1 VILTA
6 RRVVT
11 PQRAATA
18 FDGEGSRL
26 YGGRWTSP
34 GHRAVYVASTT
45 SLALLETI
53 VHAPSTLLPVYL
65 VVPLRFDSGLVARVE
80 ARQLPE
86 DWRAHPFPVALQGIG
101 DEWLASGRSAVLRV
115 PSALVPEESNFLL
128 APDHHE
134 FRRILIGK
142 PFTLSLDAR
151 LGR

>member
-45 SLALLETI
+45 CLALLETI
-53 VHAPSTLLPVYL
+53 VHAPSTLLPVY
-65 VVPLRFDSGLVARVE
+65 VIVPLQFDSRFVSRIE
-80 ARQLPE
+80 ARPLPSA
-86 DWRAHPFPVALQGIG
+86 WRTHPFPAELQNIG

-115 PSALVPEESNFLL
+115 PSAVVPEESNFLL
-128 APDHHE
+128 APEHRD